1 MIERTGPGYF
11 SGETVTQ
18 PGIAG
23 CSLHAPTA
31 FGLPVI
37 VLRHSRYGFRSL
49 TTPLTI
55 VIWLAWARGESSA
68 GEAGV
73 TSVTVTDGVSTELL
87 TTLIWLPAARGES
100 SASAAK
106 LVNVNAVTTAPRRR
120 TLVFILFFS
129 FWFGGASLRRR
140 LVAIGLPR
148 ATENPAKKFAR
159 NLRILRWAG

>member
-1 MIERTGPGYF
+1 MTGG
-11 SGETVTQ
+11 
-18 PGIAG
+18 
-23 CSLHAPTA
+23 
-31 FGLPVI
+31 GL
-37 VLRHSRYGFRSL
+37 
-49 TTPLTI
+49 
-55 VIWLAWARGESSA
+55 
-68 GEAGV
+68 
-73 TSVTVTDGVSTELL
+73 TELL

-129 FWFGGASLRRR
+129 FWFGVASLRRR

-159 NLRILRWAG
+159 NLRDFALGGVVIETTDKTTAVKTNQPTNQIKRKADK